1 MDISLVAA
9 FSSKNFGIG
18 NKGGLP
24 WPKNKEDMKHFQ
36 ELTSGHIVVM
46 GRKTWESID
55 PEYRPLRNRQNIILS
70 STLTLTKSEENDNVN
85 VQVVKS
91 KEELDQIITRILSDP
106 TNTKRIF
113 VIGGESLYKMYM
125 NSAKYIYATH
135 IVGEFEVDTFFP
147 NQYFYRY
154 KMVDHTLLNST
165 STMIKYELNDGNTH
179 DEFQY
184 LELMD
189 SIVSGGTVRP
199 DRTGTGIYSTF
210 GPRLEFDI
218 SKSLPLLT
226 TKFVSW
232 RTVLKELLFFMKGQ
246 TNTKILE
253 QQQVNIWKGNTTREF
268 LDKRGLNNYE
278 VGDMGPMYGW
288 IWRHI
293 GTEYKGCNHDYTDQG
308 IDQLNKLICGLKED
322 PYSRRHLLTTYCPIY
337 VDQGVLPPCHGIC
350 TQFYV
355 ENDESVSCHVYL
367 RSNDVFLGQPY
378 NIASYA
384 MMTYIIAKKVDRQPG
399 RLVMSIGDCHVYANH
414 YEQAL
419 EQLKRSP
426 YPFPTFVVKD
436 QVKDKDFE
444 DLDISDFDVV
454 GYLSHPTIKAPLA
467 V

>member
-1 MDISLVAA
+1 MDISIVVA
-9 FSSKNFGIG
+9 FLSKNFGIG
-18 NKGGLP
+18 NKGKLP
-24 WPKNKEDMKHFQ
+24 WPKNKEDMKQFQ
-36 ELTSGHIVVM
+36 ELTSGHVVVM
-46 GRKTWESID
+46 GKNTWNSID
-55 PEYRPLRNRQNIILS
+55 PEHRPLKNRLNVILS
-70 STLTLTKSEENDNVN
+70 STLSLDTHNHNNENVK
-85 VQVVKS
+85 VVRS
-91 KEELDQIITRILSDP
+91 KDELDKLISTSLAKR
-106 TNTKRIF
+106 RIF
-113 VIGGESLYKMYM
+113 IIGGSSLYRMYM
-125 NSAKYIYATH
+125 NSAKYVYATH
-135 IVGEFEVDTFFP
+135 VCGNYDVDTYFP
-147 NQYFYRY
+147 NEYFHRY
-154 KMVDHTLLNST
+154 E
-165 STMIKYELNDGNTH
+165 MIDYKILNDQSTQVTYEKTGKTH

-189 SIVSGGTVRP
+189 SIVSSSEIRP

-232 RTVLKELLFFMKGQ
+232 KTVLKELIFFLKGH

-253 QQQVNIWKGNTTREF
+253 EQQVNIWKGNTTREF
-268 LDKRGLNNYE
+268 LDNRNLKDYE

-293 GTEYKGCNHDYTDQG
+293 GAEYKGCDHDYTGQG
-308 IDQLNKLICGLKED
+308 IDQLNQLIKGLKED

-355 ENDESVSCHVYL
+355 ENDKTLSCHVYL

-384 MMTYIIAKKVDRQPG
+384 MMTHIIAKKVDLKPG
-399 RLVMSIGDCHVYANH
+399 RLIMSIGDCHVYANH

-426 YPFPTFVVKD
+426 YPFPAFVVKD
-436 QVKDKDFE
+436 QVKEKDFA
-444 DLDISDFDVV
+444 DLELSDFDVV
-454 GYLSHPTIKAPLA
+454 GYVSHPIIKAPLA